1 VIYDYT
7 CDTCDTLVEITKPMA
22 ESSRKEDCPVCRKQL
37 RRLYTSK
44 IQFIGTQVKNAE
56 YYVPFDKV
64 IKNDRQRRYEIEKRG
79 LIEIGNE
86 KPERARYYM
95 ERERKQ
101 RLAKDY
107 ED

>member
-1 VIYDYT
+1 MTYEYT
-7 CDTCDTLVEITKPMA
+7 CDKCDLDTEVVKPMS
-22 ESSRKEDCPVCRKQL
+22 ESSNPESCEQCGNNL
-37 RRLYTSK
+37 RRVYSSN
-44 IQFIGTQVKNAE
+44 IQIMGAKTRDAE

-64 IKNDRQRRYEIEKRG
+64 IKNDRERRYEIEKRG

-86 KPERARYYM
+86 KPERARHYM
-95 ERERKQ
+95 ERDRKA